1 MVREQIAE
9 TQPGNQGGGPPTPVR
24 SCPKRPSISPNQ
36 AEPGEGSIGITQSA
50 DPRLDTTG
58 ASATFPHPAR
68 IRVPGKRSESPSGAV
83 AQLVRVPDCRSG
95 GCGFESRP
103 PRLEMPLALRQ
114 GRFLICGMMTNGA
127 LRLTAPDETSVLP
140 QIGLAVEEPLDGVG
154 VNLPEYQLEF
164 DIIIDNLSEE
174 FDRFTVF
181 FDSPRVNTISFR
193 NDGYIRQG
201 FFNRIGTFQE
211 GALLHFDVAFL
222 TDEELI
228 RIDINGTAFYSG
240 PTQFEATGG
249 LRTIRFSLS
258 DRDVRDS
265 VVYVDN
271 IVVRGV
277 PEPAVAPL
285 LWP

>member
-1 MVREQIAE
+1 M
-9 TQPGNQGGGPPTPVR
+9 
-24 SCPKRPSISPNQ
+24 
-36 AEPGEGSIGITQSA
+36 
-50 DPRLDTTG
+50 
-58 ASATFPHPAR
+58 
-68 IRVPGKRSESPSGAV
+68 
-83 AQLVRVPDCRSG
+83 
-95 GCGFESRP
+95 
-103 PRLEMPLALRQ
+103 
-114 GRFLICGMMTNGA
+114 GRFAHSMFLTSLVIAFPSTTMASQLLYDIDFSAPFHQVGNPATSDDGQTPRRGPSRNKFQSPTVVSSYGMMTNGA
-127 LRLTAPDETSVLP
+127 LRFTAPDESPVLS
-140 QIGLAVEEPLDGVG
+140 QIELAVEKPLDGVG

-222 TDEELI
+222 TDEELM
-228 RIDINGTAFYSG
+228 RININGTEFYSG

-258 DRDVRDS
+258 DRDTRDS

-285 LWP
+285 LAMMLLACRRRRGRGPR